1 MRSPPRPATTSPP
14 GWIGWPSCPAP
25 RACGCSPDAGGSG
38 PSEAGC
44 SAVSSTGWPV
54 RCVPNRHTVQRWRL
68 SSRAPERPPG
78 CWRCCRC
85 WVWRWAPHSAPIRRG
100 IAAGAG
106 IACAVLLGGLLGGV
120 TGVGVAITCAW
131 LFARLE
137 PRAVRER
144 RARLLGDLPVAI
156 DLLAACLRGG
166 SSWAESVDAVATAL
180 GGPVGTELHGVAAR
194 IRLGADPAATW
205 LALAD
210 EPALAALARTAA
222 RASESGSALA
232 ATLARLAEDQRRTA
246 RAEATARARAAGV
259 RAVGPLGLC
268 FLPAF
273 VLIGIV
279 PVITGI

>member
-1 MRSPPRPATTSPP
+1 MTTLFSMAALLCAAVAGYLLPPSAPPAARRLSRLLSPA
-14 GWIGWPSCPAP
+14 GPSI
-25 RACGCSPDAGGSG
+25 RAGDRVAAAGGHDRRR
-38 PSEAGC
+38 EA
-44 SAVSSTGWPV
+44 
-54 RCVPNRHTVQRWRL
+54 L
-68 SSRAPERPPG
+68 
-78 CWRCCRC
+78 
-85 WVWRWAPHSAPIRRG
+85 IRRG

-120 TGVGVAITCAW
+120 TGVVVAITCAW

-144 RARLLGDLPVAI
+144 RARLVGDLPVAI

-259 RAVGPLGLC
+259 RAVAPLGLC

-279 PVITGI
+279 PAIAGIATSVALP